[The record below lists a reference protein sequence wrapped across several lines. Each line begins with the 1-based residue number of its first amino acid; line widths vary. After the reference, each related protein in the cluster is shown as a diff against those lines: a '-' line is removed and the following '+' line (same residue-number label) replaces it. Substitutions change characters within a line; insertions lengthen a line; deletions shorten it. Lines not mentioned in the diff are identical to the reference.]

1 MFCNKAEILI
11 LYNLQAN
18 DFNIYKSIHNFSER
32 SFGVRKIIFES
43 FSAAAIFSIIIFA
56 ILVTK
61 DVDLNAEQINLNAT
75 NLSEEIA
82 ETETTK
88 TTKTTKDKE
97 VSISKGSDGGI
108 EYTFDTKKIIT
119 GKTFA
124 HSKVKINIFAD
135 AERTEKISANEI
147 SIGASGIFDIEIDLA
162 EGNNFVEIISGNTSL
177 NLNIVRLEENIKSTL
192 GRFLAPEE
200 KYKFT
205 K

>member
-1 MFCNKAEILI
+1 M
-11 LYNLQAN
+11 
-18 DFNIYKSIHNFSER
+18 
-32 SFGVRKIIFES
+32 RKVIFES
-43 FSAAAIFSIIIFA
+43 FSVAAIFSIIIFA

-88 TTKTTKDKE
+88 TTKDKDKE

>member
-1 MFCNKAEILI
+1 M
-11 LYNLQAN
+11 
-18 DFNIYKSIHNFSER
+18 
-32 SFGVRKIIFES
+32 RKIIFES
-43 FSAAAIFSIIIFA
+43 FSVAAIFSIIIFA
-56 ILVTK
+56 ILFTK

-88 TTKTTKDKE
+88 TTKDEE

>member
-43 FSAAAIFSIIIFA
+43 FSVAAIFSIIIFA
-56 ILVTK
+56 ILFTK

-88 TTKTTKDKE
+88 TTKDEE

>member
-1 MFCNKAEILI
+1 
-11 LYNLQAN
+11 
-18 DFNIYKSIHNFSER
+18 
-32 SFGVRKIIFES
+32 VRKIIFES
-43 FSAAAIFSIIIFA
+43 FSVAAIFSIIIFA
-56 ILVTK
+56 ILFTK

-88 TTKTTKDKE
+88 TTKDEE